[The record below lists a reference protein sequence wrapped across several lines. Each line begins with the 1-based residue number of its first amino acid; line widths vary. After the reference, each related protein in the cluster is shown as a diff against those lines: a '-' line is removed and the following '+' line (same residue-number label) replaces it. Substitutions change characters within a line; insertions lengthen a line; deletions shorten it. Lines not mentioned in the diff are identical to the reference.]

1 MWGFSF
7 LENIMKKIIKLL
19 YQKTVALIVALS
31 LLVTILMPANSFAF
45 TNVNL
50 AVSPFIPSSLGK
62 VTSSKFYDS
71 RELIINIQDLHCH
84 PQTQRNIASILE
96 YLSSKYNIDRIYLE
110 GAYKNIN
117 TKMLSDFK
125 NEQFGSKILE
135 SLVDNGQLSGTEYY
149 SAISGKNEIIA
160 PMEEEGLYKE
170 NIKLFGEIINKR
182 PDVEQ
187 ICSKLENDINSIKKD
202 YFEYNREL
210 RKFERIITKFKN
222 KKLTPANYY
231 GLLENTALKNN
242 IDLKN
247 YPNIAAYINLLKI
260 NNHINRNKLP
270 SEIKQFMASLKAEI
284 SYGEYINLLNESN
297 NLKDITNISQKLL
310 LFNETYK
317 ITEKFKLKNV
327 NDFLQYIEFN
337 KNINPIEFIDEEEN
351 LIDTVF
357 SKLAKN
363 KYEHEVLFLSYFLP
377 KIKDYFLA
385 DITAKNYYKFD
396 GLFTKFKKI
405 LLSYSSDEIVSELD
419 KYQNLLSLYHK
430 NNIKRDSVFAQK
442 LIEEKNKNNV
452 AVQNTSDAL
461 KYIEKDLQNKKIKLV
476 VTGGFHTTGLEN
488 TLENNKI
495 SYVIITPKITSDIDK
510 AKEIYTDTIKYNAN
524 ILTNT
529 INIEALC
536 QSMEIAIPTILNDIF
551 YIIKNDNAFKNFKEK
566 DILNFLNSKVPDNV
580 KILKLDYSSIEYEQI
595 KYTVTYIENGKEKTI
610 ENVYSSSKD
619 KDEKNVKKNRFTEAV
634 ILKDLFKSFGE
645 KINLIYETIIAPIA
659 ENFVFLYIPFV
670 TTVTVAPYL
679 SALPFA
685 VTAIFGVFVFPL
697 AHLIADYFQKDDNKK
712 DEDRIFKKLL
722 VPGVLFS
729 GVFIAFSLAFPGC
742 SFVAFVASS
751 VAHSIYNILV
761 IKGIINLPLAS
772 IINKFFGKNNLTKEE
787 VDNIIET
794 DTFHYQT
801 LKEKLQKTS
810 DEEVIKYII
819 EKLYEK
825 NFINNK
831 EIPADLKN
839 SFSKYDDVKMYFYT
853 IYNYDISN
861 GTDIEQLDK
870 GPLQTTI
877 KNLRKINF
885 DNFYIN
891 EFETLKDNL
900 NADTLPIIK
909 FLLKDIIDETANS
922 AEKKQYEKTKELLEA
937 VKPVYK
943 QVVEYYGTSD
953 DHTIETIRNIVI
965 NNIKNDELV
974 TTAFNFIF
982 EVYELDKQKITYL
995 KNGLHRPIIK
1005 LLIEILDNLDE
1016 QNINQQEYLE
1026 KLKDTESI
1034 KNIFKYYVFEQE
1046 KENKEV
1052 DELLFKGI
1060 IENCSEFTSE
1070 EIIKFCKKMPI
1081 NILNIFIETMYDFVD
1096 NEQNNFEKR
1105 QIVAKFIGKA
1115 VSNLAYIDEIESG
1128 YINIDKLNQLYDN
1141 AVLEEEL
1148 YLDNLYDFRDR
1159 GNVNPYFSFTPLL
1172 RYIYKENKE
1181 DINKCIIKRKLIYTE
1196 FTGKTN
1202 SNDSDVQEILKQLED
1217 ENTLRLYNDKALENL
1232 SSLSDFIRQGKTNE
1246 EIEEKFNDICENIE
1260 RMIESFEMIDPE
1272 GKDSQDAI
1280 NLRESLKKIRRD
1292 FDIEHIYHHFKA
1304 GNWEDNALSEIT
1316 SLNSL
1321 INAVHQTSAKKF
1333 IANINLNFSNSA
1345 NIQKI
1350 STQYGNVKIEGY
1362 NLSDKNINKEIL
1374 DLFTVLLQGNDTSI
1388 NNLIILNDELFW
1400 TCRLRVHSISIHFD
1414 FKNKQINLSFTES
1427 SNNTGNRARIRYF
1440 KKILEEELG
1449 FPKDNNKLFTD
1460 SASDVLT
1467 LRKNIDKSTGINDN
1481 TDFVDL
1487 AQKVIFL
1494 FRHSDELDVLLGN
1507 YYGFSRL
1514 SYRGNPDRETVE
1526 KELQEKLENKI
1537 NGFIKVFSSG
1547 FMWFNYR
1554 SKSHE
1559 YFKAEAPVSL
1569 FLSNDERIRFE
1580 GLNAEIEKLN
1590 EELKLYNLEQL
1601 PLIPNEI
1608 LKEGL
1613 ITQKIIDEYINN
1625 PLEKAFAEGR
1635 IVFDKNT
1642 NRFMPN
1648 SKFNFSDGIINHI
1661 KTNENDSV
1669 KQAEFLNFID
1679 NNKFNFN
1686 TVANIG
1692 GLVLK
1697 SGYIKLSGD
1706 KFLSV
1711 KVLAEPNGKN
1721 FKYAYTELVTL
1732 TETVNLKYDTLNKVL
1747 KDNRYNVPTQ
1757 IEDISEFEKQSR
1769 KKLFD
1774 KEIVYF
1780 DTPSIIADGV
1790 SAGNGKYV
1798 YGKITLNKTNTD
1810 KNKILATSY
1819 TTPEDTD
1826 VILNSKA
1833 VITTTGSKISHSSI
1847 VTNEAGIPAVNI
1859 SDGIWAEDNLYI
1871 EDVLGQKFVLKEG
1884 SKVLL
1889 NGETGHILILDDI
1902 DESLLDTLLYYVNI
1916 KDINGLVT
1924 FLNKN
1929 SNNKDLNK
1937 LIECAFF
1944 QLQNDEVTEILNS
1957 DIDNY
1962 VKDKF
1967 QNLINIKLKETEQQ
1981 IEQTIINIKN
1991 TDNVIVKYM
2000 LVKETD
2006 KKIGNISNINNGLID
2021 KYTVYR
2027 TQVLAGVNNFITT
2040 QLSVVNEMLNLVDD
2054 ATDAQK
2060 TEFVIKLRRIET
2072 LIPYLQTKYE
2082 NDNLE
2087 ELKNKTDALKKN
2099 IINSIDKTN
2108 ITTVKSSNEKSV
2120 IEDFIKYGAKFINTA
2135 ITSRFIKKSKINNVK
2150 VPVAYG
2156 ISEATL
2162 IAMLNDNA
2170 KIKYKQLN
2178 KKLDEEIKNGEENNA
2193 KKTSKEIVGLIK
2205 NNISNRNVLEKEIEQ
2220 LDNEMVYAVRSSGIG
2235 EDEGQSFAGM
2245 GKTNLNVTKEN
2256 IIDSVID
2263 SWKSFYLETPVKYM
2277 ANNKKRVQPC
2287 IMVQPFITGE
2297 VSGIVF
2303 SRNRN
2308 GYSDI
2313 SAGYGLGEG
2322 IVSNTVPADEI
2333 EVNINNGQTI
2343 NYNNVNKN
2351 LQMLPQKNKNGTE
2364 IKIIEDEIKAKSRAL
2379 SDKEISSLM
2388 KIIKFLEDEY
2398 GYPVDVEWTIKDGI
2412 IYILQVRPI
2421 TILNTNEDNIKIQE
2435 YESRESKNYDKAASI
2450 LDNLFSNKTTNLY
2463 EYWTTVF
2470 APAIETLLFI
2480 VIPFVLFATNPLI
2493 FWTISVVGFA
2503 VSHRI
2508 ADEIIN
2514 KFIDSSAEIRSLS
2527 DITKLAGAGF
2537 IFSVVFLATNILLPG
2552 YPIISFVVASVAHSI
2567 YNKISIENKNLP
2579 VASLINENH
2588 ITYPIADEA
2597 NFDIEEIYNKI
2608 GIKQLVNE
2616 IELWNKDIDD
2626 FGVSGMK
2633 FGFIGKLEK
2642 FIDRLYL
2649 DRKLEDAAAVIKVAY
2664 KLGLVTDV
2672 AKITNLAKA
2681 GYEGA
2686 KFFYSN
2692 TGVNDKNKNLENAV
2706 MQTISKFDEIDK
2718 NNPLYDD
2725 VLQIKEKLQKDLID
2739 KEINETTIL
2748 VVDDLFKFYPGKIN
2762 NSIKKGRMTI
2772 EQAGVLF
2779 EAIVPLYQEMLN
2791 QNIKFNK
2798 KLFEGFK
2805 NFALLAHSFDG
2816 NFYSNKDS
2824 AFFKVANLLC
2834 ELTKTDFT
2842 ISNNNKYVVEIA
2854 KNIKSKEDS
2863 YAVLTKLKDVSPEYY
2878 ISVSDTVFEDIGL
2891 NKITLNLLL
2900 ESLKRTE
2907 TKDYKLK
2914 LPLNSKENID
2924 DIFIINEIV
2933 NYCENLDMGYLCHYV
2948 YFEFEQDKEQSKFT
2962 EAIISEL
2969 VKILKNE
2976 NEDSEKRKNT
2986 AVALGQ
2992 IYSIMYEYI
3001 DIENIPSIDELNKFY
3016 KNNNM
3021 DVMLVKNGS
3030 YIQNFSNDGSR
3041 KLKDYTYRHVNSLH
3055 TINNKDDKISDSR
3068 LVDSGIAG
3076 SNFAYTNL
3084 ILKQGSDVADIGKYK
3099 LKEHAPSFVTNISS
3113 NNGNKIAVKFDSL
3126 NKLLEYNL
3134 LAVGAIDDIISNDK
3148 DEDDKKGSLIPV
3160 INYLGKMIDCME
3172 IINKEHADKSRIALE
3187 RIKKD
3192 IYEKDYI
3199 DRQIK
3204 LNPNWNE
3211 DYLDEVDTL
3220 HTLINAVHQTSFKDL
3235 TDVIKQKEN
3244 LKEAGLLEAKFKG
3257 TEITAYNFSNNE
3269 KINSEVKKLVQLLSL
3284 DKHNVEL
3291 FVKDGTVIWTKR
3303 LLAHSVDI
3311 IMNFSGPDRGIKIYY
3326 NEGGAT
3332 TSNKW
3337 RIDYFTEVLT
3347 ELGFDVETNTDIDT
3361 RYIENYVIN
3370 ANLDNNSGLNNEIN
3384 LPYVAATVMKLFE
3397 YSVNM
3402 DIHLEESLE
3411 TNNNFDYDYGY
3422 YDNMPTTT
3430 SRQDKV
3436 QGYIEGYAELFN
3448 NGEIESNYDK
3458 TVGHLIYDKPTP
3470 NDDVPVTE
3478 EIEKIRDYLNDILKN
3493 LGLPEFINEDKFIKG
3508 KANKNLKVL
3517 DGKSYYLINGEKIK
3531 STGWGNDLGQKGRN
3545 FFQKDIDTYFNE
3557 VMEKAFIKGQI
3568 ILKNSNLTE
3577 NKNYN
3582 ENFEKMFEEQ
3592 SEDILINNAEIIKM
3606 VPEHNIT
3613 YYDTVSFFGSL
3624 IARDGVVK
3632 LLNGD
3637 YLYIMEFINQSGK
3650 AEYAQVEFVSV
3661 NSERTKLTGEKLTE
3675 ILDYEGYDI
3684 KDINLNLN
3692 EKEKRK
3698 NKFKEKILYKPEQLI
3713 QANITS
3719 KGKEEFVIGEV
3730 SFDSD
3735 NIDGDKILFKR
3746 FTTPK
3751 DFTAIKNA
3759 GGVITTS
3766 GGTLSHAAVTT
3777 KELEKPSLIADNC
3790 QWKQDENGK
3799 YLEVINYRPVGQ
3811 KEIKIIND
3819 IDVETQKS
3827 EKEIVKIRPGD
3838 KILMSAENGFI
3849 VKLSEDKNLEE
3860 QKEEIFE
3867 YADKLKQQKKSIQ
3880 KKEWIEELNI
3890 IAQTASKTVAEI
3902 LLFDV
3907 RRQVANTTLSFS
3919 TEDKKE
3925 MEDKM
3930 EETKNIIYD
3939 NIEGQYLDN
3948 YYQEQ
3953 NDEEDD
3959 DDIDKFIKEKDI
3971 VNLDKIKANQKNMF
3985 GGKTVELAK
3994 MINELIPSQINATVP
4009 KGVGLSKNVPK
4020 EYYGKNYTDL
4030 NNKLQNL
4037 IDKDKKDT
4045 ETEKEIENLRTEII
4059 GIMEESENKEIENLI
4074 LENIDENKYYA
4085 VRSSGIGEDGREYAF
4100 AGMGESV
4107 LNVKGSDVIKEIKNV
4122 WKSFYS
4128 KEAIEYMINSGQFIQ
4143 PALLIQEMVDAACA
4157 GVAFSRN
4164 EKGNLIINVTEGLG
4178 DKVVDGTVT
4187 PNEIEVNP
4195 ITGEAIESNF
4205 QNILTSEQIKL
4216 LNETVM
4222 FLEDKSGYPIDSEFA
4237 FDEKG
4242 KLNILQRRPDT
4253 KFNKNLKL
4261 VEAEI
4266 EFNKTTNNQ
4275 AKLFCVEYNNK
4286 NVSVAVEFNKENKQ
4300 ITFVVSDNNFNIEDK
4315 NTIINKIKDRIN
4327 TDIVVRGKVNG
4338 QLPIFNSI
4346 APGQLEILPPVHVDN
4361 LEIDRNDIDD
4371 FKNSRN
4377 TINILSAA

>member
-1 MWGFSF
+1 MRGFSF
-7 LENIMKKIIKLL
+7 LKNIMKKIIKLL
-19 YQKTVALIVALS
+19 YQKTIAVIVALS
-31 LLVTILMPANSFAF
+31 FLVTILMPANSFAF
-45 TNVNL
+45 SNANFV
-50 AVSPFIPSSLGK
+50 VSSFLPSSLGK

-160 PMEEEGLYKE
+160 PMEEESLYKE

-187 ICSKLENDINSIKKD
+187 ICSKLEKDINSIKKD

-222 KKLTPANYY
+222 KKLTPAGYY

-260 NNHINRNKLP
+260 NNHINKNKLP
-270 SEIKQFMASLKAEI
+270 SEIKQFVASLKAEI
-284 SYGEYINLLNESN
+284 SYGEYVNLLNESN

-310 LFNETYK
+310 AFDEIYK
-317 ITEKFKLKNV
+317 ITEKLKLKNV
-327 NDFLQYIEFN
+327 NNFLQYIEFN

-385 DITAKNYYKFD
+385 DITAKNYYNFD
-396 GLFTKFKKI
+396 SLFTKFKKI

-442 LIEEKNKNNV
+442 LIEEKNKNN
-452 AVQNTSDAL
+452 ADVQNTSDAL
-461 KYIEKDLQNKKIKLV
+461 RYIEKNLQNKKIKLV

-529 INIEALC
+529 INVEALC

-551 YIIKNDNAFKNFKEK
+551 YIIKNDNTFKNFKEK

-580 KILKLDYSSIEYEQI
+580 KILKLDYYSIEDEQI
-595 KYTVTYIENGKEKTI
+595 KYAVTYIENGKEKTI
-610 ENVYSSSKD
+610 ENVYSSIKN
-619 KDEKNVKKNRFTEAV
+619 KDEKTGRRNNFSEAV
-634 ILKDLFKSFGE
+634 IFKDLFKSFGK
-645 KINLIYETIIAPIA
+645 KIELIYKTILAPIA
-659 ENFVFLYIPFV
+659 ENFVLFYIPFIASSFS
-670 TTVTVAPYL
+670 TVSPDLTAV
-679 SALPFA
+679 PFA
-685 VTAIFGVFVFPL
+685 VTAIFGIFVFPL
-697 AHLIADYFQKDDNKK
+697 AHLIADYFQKDSYKEN
-712 DEDRIFKKLL
+712 ENRTFKKLM

-729 GVFIAFSLAFPGC
+729 GTFIVFSLTFPGC

-751 VAHSIYNILV
+751 VAHSIYNIL
-761 IKGIINLPLAS
+761 ILKGTINNLPLALLS
-772 IINKFFGKNNLTKEE
+772 HILSNKKVTKED

-794 DTFHYQT
+794 DTFPYKI

-810 DEEVIKYII
+810 DAEVIKYII

-870 GPLQTTI
+870 GPLETTI

-909 FLLKDIIDETANS
+909 FLLKDIIDKTANL

-943 QVVEYYGTSD
+943 QVVGYYGTSD
-953 DHTIETIRNIVI
+953 DYTIETIRNIAI
-965 NNIKNDELV
+965 NNIKNGELV
-974 TTAFNFIF
+974 DTAFNFIF
-982 EVYELDKQKITYL
+982 EVYEFDKQKITYF
-995 KNGLHRPIIK
+995 KNGLHRPVIK

-1016 QNINQQEYLE
+1016 QNINQQDYLE

-1060 IENCSEFTSE
+1060 VKNCHEFTPE
-1070 EIIKFCKKMPI
+1070 EITSFCQKMPI

-1096 NEQNNFEKR
+1096 NEKNNFEKR
-1105 QIVAKFIGKA
+1105 QTVAKYIGKA
-1115 VSNLAYIDEIESG
+1115 VSNLAYIDEMETE
-1128 YINIDKLNQLYDN
+1128 YIDIDKLNQLYDN

-1172 RYIYKENKE
+1172 RHIYKENKE

-1272 GKDSQDAI
+1272 GEYSQDVI
-1280 NLRESLKKIRRD
+1280 NLRKSLEKIRRD
-1292 FDIEHIYHHFKA
+1292 FDVEYIYHHFKA

-1333 IANINLNFSNSA
+1333 IANINLNFKDNA

-1388 NNLIILNDELFW
+1388 NNLIIRNDELFW

-1427 SNNTGNRARIRYF
+1427 SNNVGNKARINYF

-1449 FPKDNNKLFTD
+1449 FPKNKDKNKKFGN

-1487 AQKVIFL
+1487 VQKIIFL

-1507 YYGFSRL
+1507 YYGFSRI
-1514 SYRGNPDRETVE
+1514 SYRNNPNREKVE
-1526 KELQEKLENKI
+1526 EELQEKLENKI
-1537 NGFIKVFSSG
+1537 NGFIKVFSNG

-1559 YFKAEAPVSL
+1559 YFKAEAPVNL
-1569 FLSNDERIRFE
+1569 FLSNDERVRFDV
-1580 GLNAEIEKLN
+1580 LNSEIEKLN
-1590 EELKLYNLEQL
+1590 EELKYYNLKQL

-1625 PLEKAFAEGR
+1625 PLEKAFAERR

-1747 KDNRYNVPTQ
+1747 KDNRYNVPTK

-1859 SDGIWAEDNLYI
+1859 SDGIWDEDNLYI

-1902 DESLLDTLLYYVNI
+1902 DESLLDTLLYYVNV

-1957 DIDNY
+1957 DIGNDIKN
-1962 VKDKF
+1962 KF
-1967 QNLINIKLKETEQQ
+1967 KNLINIKLKETEQQ
-1981 IEQTIINIKN
+1981 IEQTIVNIKN
-1991 TDNVIVKYM
+1991 TDNIIVKYM

-2006 KKIGNISNINNGLID
+2006 KKIGNISNINNGLVD

-2027 TQVLAGVNNFITT
+2027 TQVLAGLNNFITT

-2060 TEFVIKLRRIET
+2060 TEFIIKLRKIET

-2087 ELKNKTDALKKN
+2087 KLKNKTDALKKD

-2135 ITSRFIKKSKINNVK
+2135 ITSRFIKKSKINNIK

-2156 ISEATL
+2156 ISEDTL
-2162 IAMLNDNA
+2162 IAVLNDNA
-2170 KIKYKQLN
+2170 KEEYKQLN
-2178 KKLDEEIKNGEENNA
+2178 KKLNEEIENGKDDNA

-2205 NNISNRNVLEKEIEQ
+2205 NNISNRNVLEKEIERF
-2220 LDNEMVYAVRSSGIG
+2220 DNEIVYAVRSSGIG

-2287 IMVQPFITGE
+2287 IMLQPFITGE

-2351 LQMLPQKNKNGTE
+2351 LQMLPQQNKNGTE

-2388 KIIKFLEDEY
+2388 KIIKFLEYEY

-2421 TILNTNEDNIKIQE
+2421 TILNTNEDDIKIQE
-2435 YESRESKNYDKAASI
+2435 YKVRESKSYIDKAASI
-2450 LDNLFSNKTTNLY
+2450 FDNLFSNKTTNLY

-2480 VIPFVLFATNPLI
+2480 VIPFILFATNPLI

-2503 VSHRI
+2503 VSHRV

-2527 DITKLAGAGF
+2527 DIIKLAGTGF
-2537 IFSVVFLATNILLPG
+2537 IFSSVFLVTNILLPG
-2552 YPIISFVVASVAHSI
+2552 YPLIVFALASITHSI
-2567 YNKISIENKNLP
+2567 YNYISTKTDKIPAATI
-2579 VASLINENH
+2579 INYDDDYIPYDLTNE
-2588 ITYPIADEA
+2588 PK
-2597 NFDIEEIYNKI
+2597 FDIEQIYERDVEKEGIEKFLNRIEIWK
-2608 GIKQLVNE
+2608 KE
-2616 IELWNKDIDD
+2616 IDD
-2626 FGVSGMK
+2626 KASGLDNGLRVK
-2633 FGFIGKLEK
+2633 VANLVV
-2642 FIDRLYL
+2642 RLYIEQKSS
-2649 DRKLEDAAAVIKVAY
+2649 DFNEKQQKQKREDAQNILYMAY
-2664 KLGLVTDV
+2664 KTGLIKDMDLNFRRIR
-2672 AKITNLAKA
+2672 AA
-2681 GYEGA
+2681 GYDGA
-2686 KFFYSN
+2686 KFFYN
-2692 TGVNDKNKNLENAV
+2692 GIAKHYPDNDENKKQREDLRKTLKQVTVEFIKAFKNIDKKKTDEQLYKTIKKIKTNLEDFNKDNNNV
-2706 MQTISKFDEIDK
+2706 NEININVVFDELHYLPSKINNGIDNGNISVK
-2718 NNPLYDD
+2718 DT
-2725 VLQIKEKLQKDLID
+2725 IDLID
-2739 KEINETTIL
+2739 AIIPVYN
-2748 VVDDLFKFYPGKIN
+2748 VA
-2762 NSIKKGRMTI
+2762 IKQK
-2772 EQAGVLF
+2772 
-2779 EAIVPLYQEMLN
+2779 
-2791 QNIKFNK
+2791 IKFNDKIFEFFK
-2798 KLFEGFK
+2798 K
-2805 NFALLAHSFDG
+2805 FALESYSAKD
-2816 NFYSNKDS
+2816 NRYINDNAENKKIPFYNI
-2824 AFFKVANLLC
+2824 VELLMNGVQNT
-2834 ELTKTDFT
+2834 EVIFNRSDEY
-2842 ISNNNKYVVEIA
+2842 IVEIA
-2854 KNIKSKEDS
+2854 KNVYNGHSPYGKEDNKRKKDAIKVLEKFQ
-2863 YAVLTKLKDVSPEYY
+2863 AVAPKYYMASANEIFNDIVLNEDTLKLLFKSLKETEQYEYRLELNTNN
-2878 ISVSDTVFEDIGL
+2878 VSDEIKNLIVDNCAHLDIGYMCHYFYFKSEKGKGYSSFTEDIIK
-2891 NKITLNLLL
+2891 KITKRYNSSTD
-2900 ESLKRTE
+2900 EELK
-2907 TKDYKLK
+2907 K
-2914 LPLNSKENID
+2914 S
-2924 DIFIINEIV
+2924 
-2933 NYCENLDMGYLCHYV
+2933 
-2948 YFEFEQDKEQSKFT
+2948 
-2962 EAIISEL
+2962 A
-2969 VKILKNE
+2969 
-2976 NEDSEKRKNT
+2976 
-2986 AVALGQ
+2986 AVALGE
-2992 IYSIMYEYI
+2992 IYSVMYEYI
-3001 DIENIPSIDELNKFY
+3001 DIDDIVSIDELNNFY
-3016 KNNNM
+3016 TQNNM
-3021 DVMLVKNGS
+3021 NYILIKNYS
-3030 YIQNFSNDGSR
+3030 YVENLYDWNAFYYYQDYSYDKAKMEQNYDIKISEIRFVDAA
-3041 KLKDYTYRHVNSLH
+3041 KLKYDYEFNITP
-3055 TINNKDDKISDSR
+3055 
-3068 LVDSGIAG
+3068 LVSG
-3076 SNFAYTNL
+3076 NVRNEEFK
-3084 ILKQGSDVADIGKYK
+3084 LKQKAPTFVKTYNFKSVKEKEQEKLAEMFDI
-3099 LKEHAPSFVTNISS
+3099 V
-3113 NNGNKIAVKFDSL
+3113 
-3126 NKLLEYNL
+3126 KLLLEHNSKALQALDEGNFNVAIEYL
-3134 LAVGAIDDIISNDK
+3134 K
-3148 DEDDKKGSLIPV
+3148 
-3160 INYLGKMIDCME
+3160 KMIDCMSK
-3172 IINKEHADKSRIALE
+3172 INEDDAKNCGKSLE
-3187 RIKKD
+3187 KIEKD
-3192 IYEKDYI
+3192 IKEGKIEKEN
-3199 DRQIK
+3199 
-3204 LNPNWNE
+3204 LNS
-3211 DYLDEVDTL
+3211 
-3220 HTLINAVHQTSFKDL
+3220 LINVVHQTAMEDFKINIKNIDKNSDSNNL
-3235 TDVIKQKEN
+3235 IKSEHKGTVIKADNLSTNEN
-3244 LKEAGLLEAKFKG
+3244 INP
-3257 TEITAYNFSNNE
+3257 EIY
-3269 KINSEVKKLVQLLSL
+3269 QLMKYLSL
-3284 DKHNVEL
+3284 DKHNVDL
-3291 FVKDGTVIWTKR
+3291 IFKDDMIVWSKI

-3311 IMNFSGPDRGIKIYY
+3311 IFNFGTEGRGINIYY
-3326 NEGGAT
+3326 NEGGDDL
-3332 TSNKW
+3332 SNEW
-3337 RIDYFTEVLT
+3337 RINYFMKVLKN
-3347 ELGFDVETNTDIDT
+3347 LGFDDIKNNDDDDLHVEDGIYGIRVSLGD
-3361 RYIENYVIN
+3361 
-3370 ANLDNNSGLNNEIN
+3370 NSGIN
-3384 LPYVAATVMKLFE
+3384 DQIDLPKLAAEVIKLFE
-3397 YSVNM
+3397 YSINM
-3402 DIHLEESLE
+3402 DIKLERVYSPLSSPYDFPNEYESE
-3411 TNNNFDYDYGY
+3411 
-3422 YDNMPTTT
+3422 
-3430 SRQDKV
+3430 DKKKERV
-3436 QGYIEGYAELFN
+3436 EGQIDGYADVFLKGDMPFN
-3448 NGEIESNYDK
+3448 YNYRVSKIVSEIPSYMERPRMDRIKEFKN
-3458 TVGHLIYDKPTP
+3458 
-3470 NDDVPVTE
+3470 
-3478 EIEKIRDYLNDILKN
+3478 YLNNILKN
-3493 LGLPEFINEDKFIKG
+3493 LGLEQIPED
-3508 KANKNLKVL
+3508 VL
-3517 DGKSYYLINGEKIK
+3517 NGEMVYVPN
-3531 STGWGNDLGQKGRN
+3531 GNASKN
-3545 FFQKDIDTYFNE
+3545 FFMKDIDEYFNKPIE
-3557 VMEKAFIKGQI
+3557 QAFIEGRI
-3568 ILKNSNLTE
+3568 IFDSEGKLIK

-3582 ENFEKMFEEQ
+3582 LIDNFMNIFNIQ
-3592 SEDILINNAEIIKM
+3592 GYDCLISAEIINDIPHEMK
-3606 VPEHNIT
+3606 
-3613 YYDTVSFFGSL
+3613 YYGTRVRGGR
-3624 IARDGVVK
+3624 IK

-3637 YLYIMEFINQSGK
+3637 YLYIKEIFNKNTYQT
-3650 AEYAQVEFVSV
+3650 EYAQAELVTS
-3661 NSERTKLTGEKLTE
+3661 SGRKTLTGEELKK
-3675 ILDYEGYDI
+3675 ILEQEGYKVKDI
-3684 KDINLNLN
+3684 KNINKIKINKYNLNKIIKIENELN
-3692 EKEKRK
+3692 
-3698 NKFKEKILYKPEQLI
+3698 LI
-3713 QANITS
+3713 NGQTACE
-3719 KGKEEFVIGEV
+3719 GKEEYKVLKI
-3730 SFDSD
+3730 SFDTE
-3735 NIDGDKILFKR
+3735 NIDENTALFKE
-3746 FTTPK
+3746 FTTPN
-3751 DFTAIKNA
+3751 DYDAIEKS
-3759 GGVITTS
+3759 GGVLTTS
-3766 GGTLSHAAVTT
+3766 GGMLSHAAITT
-3777 KELEKPSLIADNC
+3777 RELGKPSLRLNNC
-3790 QWKQDENGK
+3790 KWEQDENGK
-3799 YLEVINYRPVGQ
+3799 YVEFINYNTNG
-3811 KEIKIIND
+3811 ESIIKIRQD
-3819 IDVETQKS
+3819 
-3827 EKEIVKIRPGD
+3827 D
-3838 KILMSAENGFI
+3838 KILMSAKNGFI
-3849 VKLSEDKNLEE
+3849 VKLGDTDNLNNK
-3860 QKEEIFE
+3860 KEELKE
-3867 YADKLKQQKKSIQ
+3867 YTKYLREEN
-3880 KKEWIEELNI
+3880 KEYWQNEI
-3890 IAQTASKTVAEI
+3890 IGQIRIISKVVSGQIAEI
-3902 LLFDV
+3902 LFFNLFDNITKSGYETDELDSDFLNKV
-3907 RRQVANTTLSFS
+3907 
-3919 TEDKKE
+3919 
-3925 MEDKM
+3925 
-3930 EETKNIIYD
+3930 EEEKNNIFDNIIEFSQQQD
-3939 NIEGQYLDN
+3939 NKEEFVSEEK
-3948 YYQEQ
+3948 EQ
-3953 NDEEDD
+3953 FGKD
-3959 DDIDKFIKEKDI
+3959 KDI
-3971 VNLDKIKANQKNMF
+3971 VNLDNIKANQKNRF

-3994 MINELIPSQINATVP
+3994 VKTELKDYDVTVP
-4009 KGVGLSKNVPK
+4009 NGLGLSKNVTN
-4020 EYYGKNYTDL
+4020 EYCGKKYIDL
-4030 NNKLQNL
+4030 NNKL
-4037 IDKDKKDT
+4037 KDIIENKKNM
-4045 ETEKEIENLRTEII
+4045 ETENLRTEII
-4059 GIMEESENKEIENLI
+4059 GIIEKSENEEIEKLI
-4074 LENIDENKYYA
+4074 LEDIDKNKYYS

-4143 PALLIQEMVDAACA
+4143 PAVLIQEMVIPSYA

-4164 EKGNLIINVTEGLG
+4164 EQGYLLINVTEGLG
-4178 DKVVDGTVT
+4178 DKVVDGTVN
-4187 PNEIEVNP
+4187 PDEIEVNP
-4195 ITGEAIESNF
+4195 VTGEKRYPEIET
-4205 QNILTSEQIKL
+4205 ILMPEQIKK
-4216 LNETVM
+4216 LNEIIGV
-4222 FLEDKSGYPIDSEFA
+4222 LEENAGYPIDTEFA
-4237 FDEKG
+4237 FDKKG
-4242 KLNILQRRPDT
+4242 KLNILQRRADT
-4253 KFNKNLKL
+4253 KFNNVGKEQQADIKFDKIKSGEELFYVEYRNKAVPVL
-4261 VEAEI
+4261 VE
-4266 EFNKTTNNQ
+4266 FDK
-4275 AKLFCVEYNNK
+4275 KYN
-4286 NVSVAVEFNKENKQ
+4286 Q
-4300 ITFVVSDNNFNIEDK
+4300 ITFVVSGDNFNNEDK
-4315 NTIINKIKDRIN
+4315 NNILVRIQDRVN
-4327 TDIVVRGKVNG
+4327 NDIVVRGKVNRHI
-4338 QLPIFNSI
+4338 PIFNNI
-4346 APGQLEILPPVHVDN
+4346 ASGKLEIIPPVPVDN

-4377 TINILSAA
+4377 TINILKAA

>member
-1 MWGFSF
+1 M
-7 LENIMKKIIKLL
+7 
-19 YQKTVALIVALS
+19 
-31 LLVTILMPANSFAF
+31 
-45 TNVNL
+45 
-50 AVSPFIPSSLGK
+50 
-62 VTSSKFYDS
+62 
-71 RELIINIQDLHCH
+71 
-84 PQTQRNIASILE
+84 
-96 YLSSKYNIDRIYLE
+96 
-110 GAYKNIN
+110 
-117 TKMLSDFK
+117 
-125 NEQFGSKILE
+125 
-135 SLVDNGQLSGTEYY
+135 
-149 SAISGKNEIIA
+149 
-160 PMEEEGLYKE
+160 
-170 NIKLFGEIINKR
+170 
-182 PDVEQ
+182 
-187 ICSKLENDINSIKKD
+187 
-202 YFEYNREL
+202 
-210 RKFERIITKFKN
+210 
-222 KKLTPANYY
+222 
-231 GLLENTALKNN
+231 
-242 IDLKN
+242 
-247 YPNIAAYINLLKI
+247 
-260 NNHINRNKLP
+260 
-270 SEIKQFMASLKAEI
+270 
-284 SYGEYINLLNESN
+284 
-297 NLKDITNISQKLL
+297 
-310 LFNETYK
+310 
-317 ITEKFKLKNV
+317 
-327 NDFLQYIEFN
+327 
-337 KNINPIEFIDEEEN
+337 
-351 LIDTVF
+351 
-357 SKLAKN
+357 
-363 KYEHEVLFLSYFLP
+363 
-377 KIKDYFLA
+377 
-385 DITAKNYYKFD
+385 
-396 GLFTKFKKI
+396 
-405 LLSYSSDEIVSELD
+405 
-419 KYQNLLSLYHK
+419 
-430 NNIKRDSVFAQK
+430 
-442 LIEEKNKNNV
+442 
-452 AVQNTSDAL
+452 
-461 KYIEKDLQNKKIKLV
+461 
-476 VTGGFHTTGLEN
+476 
-488 TLENNKI
+488 
-495 SYVIITPKITSDIDK
+495 
-510 AKEIYTDTIKYNAN
+510 
-524 ILTNT
+524 
-529 INIEALC
+529 
-536 QSMEIAIPTILNDIF
+536 
-551 YIIKNDNAFKNFKEK
+551 
-566 DILNFLNSKVPDNV
+566 
-580 KILKLDYSSIEYEQI
+580 
-595 KYTVTYIENGKEKTI
+595 
-610 ENVYSSSKD
+610 
-619 KDEKNVKKNRFTEAV
+619 
-634 ILKDLFKSFGE
+634 
-645 KINLIYETIIAPIA
+645 
-659 ENFVFLYIPFV
+659 
-670 TTVTVAPYL
+670 
-679 SALPFA
+679 
-685 VTAIFGVFVFPL
+685 
-697 AHLIADYFQKDDNKK
+697 
-712 DEDRIFKKLL
+712 
-722 VPGVLFS
+722 
-729 GVFIAFSLAFPGC
+729 
-742 SFVAFVASS
+742 
-751 VAHSIYNILV
+751 
-761 IKGIINLPLAS
+761 
-772 IINKFFGKNNLTKEE
+772 
-787 VDNIIET
+787 
-794 DTFHYQT
+794 
-801 LKEKLQKTS
+801 
-810 DEEVIKYII
+810 
-819 EKLYEK
+819 
-825 NFINNK
+825 
-831 EIPADLKN
+831 
-839 SFSKYDDVKMYFYT
+839 
-853 IYNYDISN
+853 
-861 GTDIEQLDK
+861 
-870 GPLQTTI
+870 
-877 KNLRKINF
+877 
-885 DNFYIN
+885 
-891 EFETLKDNL
+891 
-900 NADTLPIIK
+900 
-909 FLLKDIIDETANS
+909 
-922 AEKKQYEKTKELLEA
+922 
-937 VKPVYK
+937 
-943 QVVEYYGTSD
+943 
-953 DHTIETIRNIVI
+953 
-965 NNIKNDELV
+965 
-974 TTAFNFIF
+974 
-982 EVYELDKQKITYL
+982 
-995 KNGLHRPIIK
+995 
-1005 LLIEILDNLDE
+1005 
-1016 QNINQQEYLE
+1016 
-1026 KLKDTESI
+1026 
-1034 KNIFKYYVFEQE
+1034 
-1046 KENKEV
+1046 
-1052 DELLFKGI
+1052 
-1060 IENCSEFTSE
+1060 
-1070 EIIKFCKKMPI
+1070 
-1081 NILNIFIETMYDFVD
+1081 
-1096 NEQNNFEKR
+1096 
-1105 QIVAKFIGKA
+1105 
-1115 VSNLAYIDEIESG
+1115 
-1128 YINIDKLNQLYDN
+1128 
-1141 AVLEEEL
+1141 
-1148 YLDNLYDFRDR
+1148 
-1159 GNVNPYFSFTPLL
+1159 
-1172 RYIYKENKE
+1172 
-1181 DINKCIIKRKLIYTE
+1181 
-1196 FTGKTN
+1196 
-1202 SNDSDVQEILKQLED
+1202 
-1217 ENTLRLYNDKALENL
+1217 
-1232 SSLSDFIRQGKTNE
+1232 
-1246 EIEEKFNDICENIE
+1246 
-1260 RMIESFEMIDPE
+1260 
-1272 GKDSQDAI
+1272 
-1280 NLRESLKKIRRD
+1280 
-1292 FDIEHIYHHFKA
+1292 
-1304 GNWEDNALSEIT
+1304 
-1316 SLNSL
+1316 
-1321 INAVHQTSAKKF
+1321 
-1333 IANINLNFSNSA
+1333 NFSNSA

-1514 SYRGNPDRETVE
+1514 SYRGNPDREKVE
-1526 KELQEKLENKI
+1526 KELQKKLENKI

-1559 YFKAEAPVSL
+1559 YFKAEAPINL
-1569 FLSNDERIRFE
+1569 FLSNDERVRFE
-1580 GLNAEIEKLN
+1580 ILNSEIEKLN

-1625 PLEKAFAEGR
+1625 PLEKAFAEGK
-1635 IVFDKNT
+1635 IIFDKNT
-1642 NRFMPN
+1642 NRFIPN
-1648 SKFNFSDGIINHI
+1648 SKFNFSDGIINRI
-1661 KTNENDSV
+1661 KINEVDSI
-1669 KQAEFLNFID
+1669 KQAELLNFMD

-1692 GLVLK
+1692 GLTLK

-1706 KFLSV
+1706 NFLSV
-1711 KVLAEPNGKN
+1711 KVLTEPNGKN

-1732 TETVNLKYDTLNKVL
+1732 IETVNLKYDTLNKVL

-1902 DESLLDTLLYYVNI
+1902 DESLLDTLLYYINV

-1967 QNLINIKLKETEQQ
+1967 QKLINIKLKETEQQ

-2006 KKIGNISNINNGLID
+2006 KKIGNINNINNGLVD
-2021 KYTVYR
+2021 KYTIYR
-2027 TQVLAGVNNFITT
+2027 TQVLAGLNNFITT

-2054 ATDAQK
+2054 ATDTQK
-2060 TEFVIKLRRIET
+2060 TEFIIKLRRIET

-2082 NDNLE
+2082 NNNLE

-2099 IINSIDKTN
+2099 IINSTDKTN

-2120 IEDFIKYGAKFINTA
+2120 VEDFIKYGAKFINTA

-2162 IAMLNDNA
+2162 IAMLNTNA
-2170 KIKYKQLN
+2170 KEKYKQLN
-2178 KKLDEEIKNGEENNA
+2178 EKLDEEIKNGEENNA

-2245 GKTNLNVTKEN
+2245 GKTNLNVTKEKIVN
-2256 IIDSVID
+2256 SVID

-2388 KIIKFLEDEY
+2388 KVIKFLEDEY
-2398 GYPVDVEWTIKDGI
+2398 GYPIDVEWTIKDGI

-2450 LDNLFSNKTTNLY
+2450 FDNLFSNKTTNLY

-2527 DITKLAGAGF
+2527 DITKLAGTGF

-2552 YPIISFVVASVAHSI
+2552 YPLIAFVFASVAHSI
-2567 YNKISIENKNLP
+2567 YNYFPAKVGKLP
-2579 VASLINENH
+2579 MATVIDKKTDSFTH
-2588 ITYPIADEA
+2588 ITYPIANEQDF
-2597 NFDIEEIYNKI
+2597 NMEEIYNRI
-2608 GIKQLVNE
+2608 GIKQLVKE

-2626 FGVSGMK
+2626 FGISGMK

-2649 DRKLEDAAAVIKVAY
+2649 DNKLEDAAAVIKVAY

-2725 VLQIKEKLQKDLID
+2725 VLQIKEKIQTDLIN

-2748 VVDDLFKFYPGKIN
+2748 VVNDLFKFYPGKIN

-2779 EAIVPLYQEMLN
+2779 EAIVPLYQELLN

-2854 KNIKSKEDS
+2854 KNIKSKEDTN
-2863 YAVLTKLKDVSPEYY
+2863 AILTNLKEVSPEYY
-2878 ISVSDTVFEDIGL
+2878 IGVSDTVFEDIGL

-2976 NEDSEKRKNT
+2976 NEDFEKRKVA
-2986 AVALGQ
+2986 AVALGK
-2992 IYSIMYEYI
+2992 IYSIMYEYT
-3001 DIENIPSIDELNKFY
+3001 DTENIVSIDKLNEFY
-3016 KNNNM
+3016 KKHKMN
-3021 DVMLVKNGS
+3021 VMLVKNGV
-3030 YIQNFSNDGSR
+3030 YIQNFSNDTNRSN
-3041 KLKDYTYRHVNSLH
+3041 YTYGYVNSL
-3055 TINNKDDKISDSR
+3055 TSINNKDDKLSDSR

-3076 SNFAYTNL
+3076 SDFTYTDL
-3084 ILKQGSDVADIGKYK
+3084 LLKQGSDSIDNSEYK
-3099 LKEHAPSFVTNISS
+3099 LKEHAPAFIVTDFTDEE
-3113 NNGNKIAVKFDSL
+3113 NKIAGSFDALNELLKYNSL
-3126 NKLLEYNL
+3126 ALDLLDNINSAEQ
-3134 LAVGAIDDIISNDK
+3134 AILVTD
-3148 DEDDKKGSLIPV
+3148 
-3160 INYLGKMIDCME
+3160 YLEKMIDCFE
-3172 IINKEHADKSRIALE
+3172 VINKEHAKKSRIALDK
-3187 RIKKD
+3187 IKININRKD
-3192 IYEKDYI
+3192 LFIQEQKILKD
-3199 DRQIK
+3199 
-3204 LNPNWNE
+3204 NWNE
-3211 DYLDEVDTL
+3211 DYLDKIDTL

-3235 TDVIKQKEN
+3235 TYVVKQQEN
-3244 LKEAGLLEAKFKG
+3244 LKQAGLIEAKYKG
-3257 TEITAYNFSNNE
+3257 TEIKAYNFSNNK
-3269 KINSEVKKLVQLLSL
+3269 KINPKLKNLIHLLSL
-3284 DKHNVEL
+3284 DKHNVNL

-3303 LLAHSVDI
+3303 LLGHSVDI
-3311 IMNFSGPDRGIKIYY
+3311 VMNFDEPDRGIKIYY
-3326 NEGGAT
+3326 NDSGT
-3332 TSNKW
+3332 TMANKW
-3337 RIDYFTEVLT
+3337 RIDYLSKVLT
-3347 ELGFDVETNTDIDT
+3347 ELGFYIETNFDDETAEVYKIK
-3361 RYIENYVIN
+3361 

-3384 LPYVAATVMKLFE
+3384 LPEIVTSVIKVFE
-3397 YSVNM
+3397 YSINL
-3402 DIHLEESLE
+3402 DITLRNSLNINSDESKIQAFL
-3411 TNNNFDYDYGY
+3411 
-3422 YDNMPTTT
+3422 
-3430 SRQDKV
+3430 
-3436 QGYIEGYAELFN
+3436 EGYAELFM
-3448 NGEIESNYDK
+3448 NGEIASNYDE
-3458 TVGHLIYDKPTP
+3458 TVSRLIYSKPTP
-3470 NDDVPVTE
+3470 NEDIPSTK
-3478 EIEKIRDYLNDILKN
+3478 EIVKVRNYLNGFLKY
-3493 LGLPEFINEDKFIKG
+3493 LGLPEFLNVDKVIKWNG
-3508 KANKNLKVL
+3508 KFNVL
-3517 DGKSYYLINGEKIK
+3517 DGKKYHFIDGKIK
-3531 STGWGNDLGQKGRN
+3531 RYNYMLERTDEQLEDGEQGRN
-3545 FFQKDIDTYFNE
+3545 FFQKDIDKYFNE
-3557 VMEKAFIKGQI
+3557 VLEKAFVKKQI
-3568 ILKNSNLTE
+3568 ILEKNKLIK
-3577 NKNYN
+3577 NKNYD
-3582 ENFEKMFEEQ
+3582 ENFETIFEEQ

-3606 VPEHNIT
+3606 IPEHNIT

-3624 IARDGVVK
+3624 IARDGVIK

-3637 YLYIMEFINQSGK
+3637 YLYIREFINQSGK
-3650 AEYAQVEFVSV
+3650 AEYANVEFVSV
-3661 NSERTKLTGEKLTE
+3661 NSERTKLTDEKLTE
-3675 ILDYEGYDI
+3675 ILDYEGYEI
-3684 KDINLNLN
+3684 KDINLNLD

-3698 NKFKEKILYKPEQLI
+3698 NQFKDTILYKPERLI

-3719 KGKEEFVIGEV
+3719 KGKEEFIIGEV

-3735 NIDGDKILFKR
+3735 NIDDDKILFKR

-3759 GGVITTS
+3759 GGVVTTS
-3766 GGTLSHAAVTT
+3766 GGTLSHAAITT
-3777 KELEKPSLIADNC
+3777 KELGKPSLITDNC
-3790 QWKQDENGK
+3790 IWKQDENGK
-3799 YLEVINYRPVGQ
+3799 YLEIINYRPVGK
-3811 KEIKIIND
+3811 KEIKTING
-3819 IDVETQKS
+3819 IDVETQQS
-3827 EKEIVKIRPGD
+3827 EKEIIKIRQGD
-3838 KILMSAENGFI
+3838 KILMSASNGFF
-3849 VKLSEDKNLEE
+3849 VKLSEDENNEK
-3860 QKEEIFE
+3860 QKTEIFE

-3880 KKEWIEELNI
+3880 KKEWIEELNM
-3890 IAQTASKTVAEI
+3890 IAQIASKTVAEI

-3971 VNLDKIKANQKNMF
+3971 VNLDKIKANQKNRF

-3994 MINELIPSQINATVP
+3994 MIKELMPSQINATVP

-4020 EYYGKNYTDL
+4020 EYYGKNYAGL

-4237 FDEKG
+4237 FDKNG

-4261 VEAEI
+4261 VEAKI

-4275 AKLFCVEYNNK
+4275 NKLFCIEYANK
-4286 NVSVAVEFNKENKQ
+4286 EVSVAVEFNKENKQ

-4338 QLPIFNSI
+4338 HLPIFNSI
-4346 APGQLEILPPVHVDN
+4346 APGQLEILPPVPVDN

-4371 FKNSRN
+4371 FKDSRN
-4377 TINILSAA
+4377 TMNILSAA